1 MQRKKILT
9 KFNSKVASMKLLR
22 LIPSNT
28 NFDFLKLRNYA
39 FIFSTVIILGTLLSL
54 LFNNLNYGIDFK
66 GGILLELRSKN
77 INSSNIND
85 LRGKISS
92 LDAGE
97 VSIQN
102 FGKKTD
108 FLVRIQKQDG
118 DEKQQIIM
126 IEKVK
131 SITKNDYEVRRSE
144 FVGPVVGDELKTA
157 GMLAVGLALI
167 SIMVYIWFR
176 FEWQFSIAAIIA
188 LTHDVVTTVGLFS
201 ILQLEFNLATIAAIL
216 TTAGYSINDT
226 VVIFDRVRENLRRY
240 KSKDHYFI
248 YNKSINETLSRT
260 VITSVTTLLALII
273 IFFFGGAVLS
283 DFALAMIWGVL
294 IGTFSSIFVA
304 VAILTFFNIDKGD
317 LVEDEKNV
325 PEYERNN

>member
-1 MQRKKILT
+1 
-9 KFNSKVASMKLLR
+9 MKLIR

-28 NFDFLKLRNYA
+28 NFDFLKFKKVA
-39 FIFSTVIILGTLLSL
+39 FLFSTLIILGTLLSL
-54 LFNNLNYGIDFK
+54 LLNSLNYGIDFK
-66 GGILLELRSKN
+66 GGILLELRAKN
-77 INSSNIND
+77 LNVAKIDD
-85 LRGKISS
+85 LRNKISS
-92 LDAGE
+92 LNVGE
-97 VSIQN
+97 ISIQK
-102 FGKKTD
+102 FGKETD

-118 DEKQQIIM
+118 DESNQIKI
-126 IEKVK
+126 IDKVK
-131 SITKNDYEVRRSE
+131 EITSKDYDIRRSE
-144 FVGPVVGDELKTA
+144 FVGPVVGDELKYS
-157 GMLAVGLALI
+157 GILAVCLALLA
-167 SIMVYIWFR
+167 IMIYIWFR

-188 LTHDVVTTVGLFS
+188 LSHDVFSTVGLFS
-201 ILQLEFNLATIAAIL
+201 VLQLEFNLATIAAIL

-260 VITSVTTLLALII
+260 VMTSVTTLIALFI

-304 VAILTFFNIDKGD
+304 VSILTFFNINKGD
-317 LVEDEKNV
+317 QIIDEANI
-325 PEYERNN
+325 PEYDRD

>member
-1 MQRKKILT
+1 
-9 KFNSKVASMKLLR
+9 MKLLR
-22 LIPSNT
+22 LIPNNT
-28 NFDFLKLRNYA
+28 NFDFLRIKVIAFFFSLLILSGA
-39 FIFSTVIILGTLLSL
+39 FISL
-54 LFNNLNYGIDFK
+54 MVNNLNYGIDFK

-77 INSSNIND
+77 SFSPNINE
-85 LRGKISS
+85 LREKIST
-92 LDAGE
+92 LNAGE

-102 FGKKTD
+102 FGKDTD
-108 FLVRIQKQDG
+108 FLVRIQKQEG
-118 DEKQQIIM
+118 DQKEQIAM

-131 SITKNDYEVRRSE
+131 SLTDKDYTVRRSE

-157 GMLAVGLALI
+157 GIYAVLLALM
-167 SIMVYIWFR
+167 SIMIYIWFR
-176 FEWQFSIAAIIA
+176 FEWQFSIAAILA
-188 LTHDVVTTVGLFS
+188 LIHDVLSTVGLFS

-240 KSKDHYFI
+240 KSKTHYFI

-260 VITSVTTLLALII
+260 VITSVTTLLALFI

-283 DFALAMIWGVL
+283 DFALAMIWGVI

-304 VAILTFFNIDKGD
+304 VSLLTYFNINKG
-317 LVEDEKNV
+317 EKVDDRTNV
-325 PEYERNN
+325 PEYEREN

>member
-1 MQRKKILT
+1 
-9 KFNSKVASMKLLR
+9 MKLLR
-22 LIPSNT
+22 LIPNNT
-28 NFDFLKLRNYA
+28 NFDFLRIKVIA
-39 FIFSTVIILGTLLSL
+39 FLFSFIVLSVTFVSL
-54 LFNNLNYGIDFK
+54 IVNNLNYGIDFK

-77 INSSNIND
+77 SISPNINE
-85 LRGKISS
+85 LREKIST
-92 LDAGE
+92 LKAGE

-102 FGKKTD
+102 FGKETD
-108 FLVRIQKQDG
+108 FLVRIQKQEG
-118 DEKQQIIM
+118 DQKEQIAM

-131 SITKNDYEVRRSE
+131 SLIDKDYTVRRSE

-157 GMLAVGLALI
+157 GIYAVLLALM
-167 SIMVYIWFR
+167 SIMIYIWFR
-176 FEWQFSIAAIIA
+176 FEWQFSIAAILA
-188 LTHDVVTTVGLFS
+188 LIHDVLTTVGLFS

-240 KSKDHYFI
+240 KSKTHYFI

-260 VITSVTTLLALII
+260 VITSVTTLLALFI

-283 DFALAMIWGVL
+283 DFALAMIWGVI

-304 VAILTFFNIDKGD
+304 VSILTYFNINKG
-317 LVEDEKNV
+317 EKVDDRTNI
-325 PEYERNN
+325 PEYEREN

>member
-1 MQRKKILT
+1 
-9 KFNSKVASMKLLR
+9 MKLLR
-22 LIPSNT
+22 LIPTNT
-28 NFDFLKLRNYA
+28 NFDFLHYKKIA
-39 FIFSTVIILGTLLSL
+39 FLFSIIIIIGTFLSL
-54 LFNNLNYGIDFK
+54 FINNLNYGIDFK
-66 GGILLELRSKN
+66 GGILLELRSKDTNSAN
-77 INSSNIND
+77 ID
-85 LRGKISS
+85 ELRSKISK
-92 LDAGE
+92 LNAGE

-102 FGKKTD
+102 FGKDID
-108 FLVRIQKQDG
+108 FLVRIQKQEG
-118 DEKQQIIM
+118 DQKEQIAM

-131 SITKNDYEVRRSE
+131 SLTIEDYDVRRSE
-144 FVGPVVGDELKTA
+144 FVGPVVGEELKTA
-157 GMLAVGLALI
+157 GVLAISLALL
-167 SIMVYIWFR
+167 SIMIYIWFR

-188 LTHDVVTTVGLFS
+188 LTHDVLTTVGLFS

-260 VITSVTTLLALII
+260 VMTSVTTLIALFI

-283 DFALAMIWGVL
+283 DFSLAMIWGVL

-304 VAILTFFNIDKGD
+304 VSILTFFSVNKGD
-317 LVEDEKNV
+317 KIENEINV
-325 PEYERNN
+325 PEYERND

>member
-1 MQRKKILT
+1 
-9 KFNSKVASMKLLR
+9 MKLLR
-22 LIPSNT
+22 LTPNNT
-28 NFDFLKLRNYA
+28 NFDFLRIKVIA
-39 FIFSTVIILGTLLSL
+39 FFFSLIILSGTFISL
-54 LFNNLNYGIDFK
+54 IINNLNYGIDFK
-66 GGILLELRSKN
+66 GGILLELKSKN
-77 INSSNIND
+77 LNSPDIND
-85 LRGKISS
+85 LREKIST
-92 LDAGE
+92 LNAGE

-102 FGKKTD
+102 FGKDTD

-118 DEKQQIIM
+118 DQKEQIAM

-131 SITKNDYEVRRSE
+131 YLTEKDYTIRRSE

-157 GMLAVGLALI
+157 GIYAVFLALL
-167 SIMVYIWFR
+167 SIMIYIWFR
-176 FEWQFSIAAIIA
+176 FEWQFSIAAILA
-188 LTHDVVTTVGLFS
+188 LIHDVLTTVGLFS

-240 KSKDHYFI
+240 KSKTHYFI

-260 VITSVTTLLALII
+260 VITSVTTLLALFI

-283 DFALAMIWGVL
+283 DFALAMIWGVI

-304 VAILTFFNIDKGD
+304 VSLLTYFNINKG
-317 LVEDEKNV
+317 EKVDDRTNV
-325 PEYERNN
+325 PEYEREN

>member
-1 MQRKKILT
+1 
-9 KFNSKVASMKLLR
+9 MKLIR

-28 NFDFLKLRNYA
+28 NFDFLKFKKVA
-39 FIFSTVIILGTLLSL
+39 FLFSSLIILGTLLSL
-54 LFNNLNYGIDFK
+54 LLNSLNYGIDFK
-66 GGILLELRSKN
+66 GGILLELRAKN
-77 INSSNIND
+77 LNVAKIDD
-85 LRGKISS
+85 LRNKISS
-92 LDAGE
+92 LNVGE
-97 VSIQN
+97 ISIQK
-102 FGKKTD
+102 FGKEID

-118 DEKQQIIM
+118 DESNQIKI
-126 IEKVK
+126 IDKVK
-131 SITKNDYEVRRSE
+131 EITSKDYDIRRSE
-144 FVGPVVGDELKTA
+144 FVGPVVGDELKYS
-157 GMLAVGLALI
+157 GILAVCLALLA
-167 SIMVYIWFR
+167 IMIYIWFR

-188 LTHDVVTTVGLFS
+188 LSHDVFSTVGLFS
-201 ILQLEFNLATIAAIL
+201 VLQLEFNLATIAAIL

-260 VITSVTTLLALII
+260 VMTSVTTLIALFI

-304 VAILTFFNIDKGD
+304 VSILTFFNINKGD
-317 LVEDEKNV
+317 QIIDKANI
-325 PEYERNN
+325 PEYERD

>member
-1 MQRKKILT
+1 
-9 KFNSKVASMKLLR
+9 MKLIR

-28 NFDFLKLRNYA
+28 NFDFLKFKKVA
-39 FIFSTVIILGTLLSL
+39 FLFSSLVILGTLLSL
-54 LFNNLNYGIDFK
+54 LLNSLNYGIDFK
-66 GGILLELRSKN
+66 GGILLELRAKN
-77 INSSNIND
+77 LNVAKIDD
-85 LRGKISS
+85 LRNKISS
-92 LDAGE
+92 LNVGE
-97 VSIQN
+97 ISIQK
-102 FGKKTD
+102 FGKEID

-118 DEKQQIIM
+118 DESNQIKI
-126 IEKVK
+126 IDKVK
-131 SITKNDYEVRRSE
+131 EITSKDYDIRRSE
-144 FVGPVVGDELKTA
+144 FVGPVVGDELKYS
-157 GMLAVGLALI
+157 GILAVCLALLA
-167 SIMVYIWFR
+167 IMIYIWFR

-188 LTHDVVTTVGLFS
+188 LSHDVFSTVGLFS
-201 ILQLEFNLATIAAIL
+201 VLQLEFNLATIAAIL

-260 VITSVTTLLALII
+260 VMTSVTTLIALLI

-304 VAILTFFNIDKGD
+304 VSILTFFNINKGD
-317 LVEDEKNV
+317 QIIDEANI
-325 PEYERNN
+325 PEYERD

>member
-1 MQRKKILT
+1 
-9 KFNSKVASMKLLR
+9 MKLLR

-39 FIFSTVIILGTLLSL
+39 FIFSTLIILSTFFSL
-54 LFNNLNYGIDFK
+54 FFNNLNFGIDFK
-66 GGILLELRSKN
+66 GGILLELRSKS

-102 FGKKTD
+102 FGKDTD

-118 DEKQQIIM
+118 DEKQQILM

-131 SITKNDYEVRRSE
+131 LITKIDYDVRRSE

-157 GMLAVGLALI
+157 GMLAVGLALV

-188 LTHDVVTTVGLFS
+188 LTHDVITTVGLFS
-201 ILQLEFNLATIAAIL
+201 VLELEFNLATIAAIL

-260 VITSVTTLLALII
+260 VITSVSTLIALFI

-283 DFALAMIWGVL
+283 DFALAMIWCVL
-294 IGTFSSIFVA
+294 IGTFSSIFLA

-317 LVEDEKNV
+317 RVEDEKNV

>member
-1 MQRKKILT
+1 
-9 KFNSKVASMKLLR
+9 MKLLR
-22 LIPSNT
+22 LVPNNT
-28 NFDFLKLRNYA
+28 NFDFLRIKVVA
-39 FIFSTVIILGTLLSL
+39 FFFSLIILSVTFISL
-54 LFNNLNYGIDFK
+54 IINNLNYGIDFK

-77 INSSNIND
+77 LNTPNINE
-85 LRGKISS
+85 LREKIST
-92 LDAGE
+92 LNAGE

-102 FGKKTD
+102 FGKDTD
-108 FLVRIQKQDG
+108 FLVRIQKQEG
-118 DEKQQIIM
+118 NQKEQIAM

-131 SITKNDYEVRRSE
+131 SLTDKDYTVRRSE

-157 GMLAVGLALI
+157 GIYAVSLALL
-167 SIMVYIWFR
+167 SIMIYIWFR
-176 FEWQFSIAAIIA
+176 FEWQFSIAAILA
-188 LTHDVVTTVGLFS
+188 LIHDVLTTIGLFS

-240 KSKDHYFI
+240 KSKTHYFI

-260 VITSVTTLLALII
+260 VITSVTTLLALFI

-283 DFALAMIWGVL
+283 DFALAMIWGVI

-304 VAILTFFNIDKGD
+304 VSLLTYFNINKG
-317 LVEDEKNV
+317 EKVDDRTNV
-325 PEYERNN
+325 PEYEREN

>member
-1 MQRKKILT
+1 
-9 KFNSKVASMKLLR
+9 MKLLR

-28 NFDFLKLRNYA
+28 NFDFLKFRNFA
-39 FIFSTVIILGTLLSL
+39 FVFSIIIIGCTFLSL
-54 LFNNLNYGIDFK
+54 FINSLNYGIDFK

-77 INSSNIND
+77 IDIANITQ
-85 LRGKISS
+85 LRNKISS
-92 LDAGE
+92 LNAGE

-102 FGKKTD
+102 FGKEID

-131 SITKNDYEVRRSE
+131 SITKNDYEIRRSE

-157 GMLAVGLALI
+157 GMLAVSLALL
-167 SIMVYIWFR
+167 SIMIYIWFR

-201 ILQLEFNLATIAAIL
+201 VLQLEFNLATVAAIL

-260 VITSVTTLLALII
+260 VITSVTTLIALFI

-304 VAILTFFNIDKGD
+304 VAILTFFNINKGD
-317 LVEDEKNV
+317 RSDDEKNI